1 MNAMRTEKDA
11 LGEKQ
16 IPSDAMYG
24 IHSIRAQENFPG
36 RDPFHFEWF
45 KATGIVKLA
54 AYQTIENYIS
64 ALEEN
69 FDLKT
74 IPFRLPKKIVLEK
87 LQSAAS
93 ELSEGEYYDQF
104 IVPATTGGAGTSQHM
119 NINEIITNVALKK
132 SGYMPG
138 DYAHIDPLEDANL
151 FQSTNDVM
159 PTALHVA
166 VMQRLKVLEESIN
179 TLRGEVE
186 KKEKKYRNVLRLAYT
201 QMQEAVP
208 ASWGTLFSTYS
219 DALSR
224 DWWRVSKAFERIK
237 VVSLGGSA
245 TGSSIGVP
253 RYYLME
259 VVPRLQKLTGLPVT
273 RGENLADATANHDS
287 LVEVHA
293 ILKALA
299 VNLEKMV
306 SDLRLLASGVA
317 GRKILKIPAVQVGSS
332 IMPGKIN
339 PVIPEFVIS
348 AMHRVY
354 SNDIEITKLAANGC
368 LELNAYLPSIGNSM
382 LVSLDLLI
390 NACKVTGEKLFSDLE
405 VDTQLSEAEVFS
417 SPSVTTALNPVI
429 GYHKASVLAKK
440 MSQDKIDIFEANKAL
455 RVISDEK
462 LSLLM
467 KPEKLLQAGFVMRDI
482 IEE

>member
-1 MNAMRTEKDA
+1 MISMRTEKDA
-11 LGEKQ
+11 LGEKK
-16 IPSDAMYG
+16 ISSDALYG
-24 IHSIRAQENFPG
+24 IHSARAKENFPG
-36 RDPFHFEWF
+36 DDVFHFEWY
-45 KATGIVKLA
+45 KAAGVVKLA
-54 AYQTIENYIS
+54 VYQTIESYIT

-69 FDLKT
+69 FD
-74 IPFRLPKKIVLEK
+74 IRNVPFRLPEKNVLQK

-93 ELSEGEYYDQF
+93 ELSDGEYFDQF
-104 IVPATTGGAGTSQHM
+104 IVPAVTGGAGTSQHM
-119 NINEIITNVALKK
+119 NINEIITNAALKK
-132 SGYMPG
+132 SGFLPG
-138 DYAHIDPLEDANL
+138 DYEHIDPLEDANL

-159 PTALHVA
+159 PTALHIA

-179 TLRGEVE
+179 NLRSEVE
-186 KKEKKYRNVLRLAYT
+186 KKEKKYRNVLRVAYT

-237 VVSLGGSA
+237 VVNLGGSA

-259 VVPRLQKLTGLPVT
+259 VIPKLQKLTGLPVT

-306 SDLRLLASGVA
+306 SDLRLLASGVS
-317 GRKILKIPAVQVGSS
+317 GKKTLTIPAVQVGSS
-332 IMPGKIN
+332 IMPGKVN
-339 PVIPEFVIS
+339 PVIPEFVIA
-348 AMHRVY
+348 AMHKVY
-354 SNDIEITKLAANGC
+354 SNDSEITKLAASGC
-368 LELNAYLPSIGNSM
+368 LELNAYLPSIGHCM
-382 LVSLDLLI
+382 LMSLDLLI
-390 NACKVTGEKLFSDLE
+390 NACKVTGEKLFSDLV
-405 VDTQLSEAEVFS
+405 VDTQLSEAEVFG

-440 MSQDKIDIFEANKAL
+440 MIQDKIDIFEANKAL
-455 RVISDEK
+455 KVISDEK
-462 LSLLM
+462 LSGLM
-467 KPEKLLQAGFVMRDI
+467 KPGKLLQAGFVMRDI
-482 IEE
+482 MEE